1 MGVAEQRGGK
11 RKHSEIYTEMNRVK
25 KSVYSLDK
33 MDDLRG
39 PPLPI
44 IERYYHKY
52 YAIGM

>member
-1 MGVAEQRGGK
+1 MGVAEQPGGK
-11 RKHSEIYTEMNRVK
+11 RKHSEIYTEMKLVK
-25 KSVYSLDK
+25 NPYTLFDK
-33 MDDLRG
+33 MDELRG